1 MKTYVIAL
9 LVLGLTT
16 ISYSQDK
23 MDADSKNGNMSMENL
38 HQLLS
43 SRVLETT
50 FQSIYQTEMQTLR

>member
-23 MDADSKNGNMSMENL
+23 MDRFENGNMSMENY
-38 HQLLS
+38 QLLS